1 MKKSK
6 QNYNFLKIHLQL
18 KKYANFIHY
27 FNLNDLRK
35 EWWDTDGLNN
45 LYYKLRE
52 SNLLREKKKNAKRD
66 YPKSLVLASSRKNR
80 EESAKSLVRE
90 RKRDLNGRP
99 AKDKAPS
106 EWNGN
111 RRGNEVKKEK
121 KRGLGG
127 EGGEGA
133 RFGRASGVA
142 PSYVSGGNVLR
153 RRRHCSPWR
162 GRRSFINANNNGK
175 TLCARSHDRF
185 YPPPFPCAH
194 RATDIRVRAGYVYTC
209 AMLIIKADIPHAEE

>member
-27 FNLNDLRK
+27 FNLNYLRK

-52 SNLLREKKKNAKRD
+52 SNLLREKKKMQNVTTLK
-66 YPKSLVLASSRKNR
+66 VWFSRRR
-80 EESAKSLVRE
+80 ERIGKKVRNLLSAKGRE
-90 RKRDLNGRP
+90 IWMDVLRKTKHRP
-99 AKDKAPS
+99 
-106 EWNGN
+106 
-111 RRGNEVKKEK
+111 NEMVIGVETKLKKKK
-121 KRGLGG
+121 KRVGRGG
-127 EGGEGA
+127 GGEGA

>member
-27 FNLNDLRK
+27 FNLNYLRK

-121 KRGLGG
+121 KEGWEGRGGREQGLD
-127 EGGEGA
+127 
-133 RFGRASGVA
+133 GRAAS
-142 PSYVSGGNVLR
+142 LR
-153 RRRHCSPWR
+153 RTYPEETFSAADAIVRHDAAGDHLSMR
-162 GRRSFINANNNGK
+162 II
-175 TLCARSHDRF
+175 TARLYAPAHTTVFTPLPSH
-185 YPPPFPCAH
+185 AH
-194 RATDIRVRAGYVYTC
+194 TEPRIYAYAQDTCTRVRC
-209 AMLIIKADIPHAEE
+209 L